1 MWSAK
6 KVIHFQKSGK
16 LCGIHEADS
25 KYCEG
30 EVCWNISVFCGRFQI
45 LNYAEKALI
54 PCTDMVSMVSMCL
67 CDGFQTIF
75 LEYSSRLTCQTLTNY
90 WVSRRLGFASYS
102 WNNDMA
108 DSVQSLFE
116 VCTFSQA
123 YRPYAKFVMCTFENE
138 GWSFN
143 LSLNLGYV
151 QNKKSRNSPIN

>member
-1 MWSAK
+1 
-6 KVIHFQKSGK
+6 
-16 LCGIHEADS
+16 
-25 KYCEG
+25 
-30 EVCWNISVFCGRFQI
+30 
-45 LNYAEKALI
+45 
-54 PCTDMVSMVSMCL
+54 
-67 CDGFQTIF
+67 
-75 LEYSSRLTCQTLTNY
+75 
-90 WVSRRLGFASYS
+90 
-102 WNNDMA
+102 MA